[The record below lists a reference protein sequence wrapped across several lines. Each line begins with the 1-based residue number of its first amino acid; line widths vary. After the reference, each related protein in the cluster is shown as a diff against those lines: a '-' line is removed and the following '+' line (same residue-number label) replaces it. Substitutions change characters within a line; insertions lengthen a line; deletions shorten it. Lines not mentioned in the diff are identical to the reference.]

1 MVCIEATK
9 TFEKN
14 FLLILVYLTEI
25 NELMS
30 NYTVT
35 WLKF

>member
-14 FLLILVYLTEI
+14 FLLIYLTEI